1 MSFNI
6 KKLAFLTMP
15 GVVMLSLAACGG
27 SSSSNNDHFNPEA
40 SSQVDVQEGPAV
52 SPGGLPAPA
61 SELEPVKDK
70 LVVQIMD
77 ETLGQALNSRGIND
91 SELLT
96 AHFWSDHPKC
106 DPNDANVGDHVWSDI
121 GVSSQPARVNEYGP
135 VFEFA
140 LSDATKDGCSGFILR
155 KGDDPDSFVKVYDGD
170 QVLKWTA
177 DDHEISITTRNE
189 ESVMSREEAFNQM
202 YGSSGEFDATDAS
215 AHWVAPDIIAWK
227 NGDDSLHTRLQ
238 YADGIV
244 APEAGVLNGSF
255 VNLEKTELPASVVE
269 KNHNLEGYQ
278 AYQIPSDANLDLK
291 KVLKGEAVLVALD
304 GENKVKKASRIQT
317 AMLIDELY
325 ADKATQVNDLGV
337 SATSAGTTF
346 KLWAPTA
353 QDVKLHFWPK
363 AGQGVWDEVPNIVM
377 DFDEETGVWSYTSD
391 VSFEPGD
398 AAYKYEL
405 SVYHPSTRKIEDLW
419 VTDPYSLSLFSGNSA
434 IVDLNADA
442 AKPEGWDN
450 LKAPHSQATA
460 SDISSMVITE
470 SHLRDLTVGSDKG
483 VKNQGKYIGLAE
495 EDTAI
500 ANHLKMMGEYG
511 VTHMELLPMY
521 DIASINADDVL
532 NNKATDED
540 LTGIEFCARAG
551 VESTEGV
558 NVCGDT
564 RPVYDILA
572 ETAANDSADEAKV
585 STFLDKHVKDT
596 DSFNWGYDPV
606 HYQVPEGSY
615 ATSIADPYVRIKEI
629 REMIAAIK
637 NNYGMNVILDVVYNH
652 TDGAGVEK
660 DSSVLDK
667 IVPWYYNRLNPETGN
682 VLADTCCSDS
692 ASEHRMFA
700 KLMEDTLVTWA
711 KDYKI
716 DAFRFDLMGYLPKQV
731 MVDTL
736 ANVRTR
742 SGNKEIYFFG
752 EGWDAGSAAAVMG
765 GENNA
770 TQINMHDTEIGT
782 FNDRIRDAVRGSGPF
797 DHGDALIKLQGFAT
811 GRCTEMNDKRLALD
825 SGYSCAPDAT
835 NESDY
840 GMHPLNWQ
848 DVIRISMAGN
858 LRDYEL
864 MTYTDEVKL
873 GKDISYWGAIAGY
886 GDSPVNTINYVS
898 KHDNQAIFDL
908 IMYKAKKTN
917 TMENKAKMQ
926 GIAVASVMFGQSPVF
941 DQQGTDLLRTKYFQ
955 NDSYNTGDF
964 SNKVNYSFD
973 KGNEFIPGA
982 LVNKSKDEADWDAI
996 LEVSEY
1002 NSDVGPDLKASM
1014 AKTYLAMTE
1023 IRKDHNLFYLG
1034 DPELIKKHVSFLNV
1048 GSKQIPGLI
1057 VMKITKPEGYESQDK
1072 EILVMLNAAPEA
1084 RSFNVPDIE
1093 GARHV
1098 FTGPLYDGAC
1108 SAGDGKIN
1116 AEPWSVCV
1124 FVKPE
1129 LQ

>member
-27 SSSSNNDHFNPEA
+27 SSSSNNNPEPQPGHQYDPAA
-40 SSQVDVQEGPAV
+40 SSMVEVQEGPAV
-52 SPGGLPAPA
+52 SPGGLNAPA
-61 SELEPVKDK
+61 SELDPVPGK
-70 LVVQIMD
+70 LVVQVMD
-77 ETLGQALNSRGIND
+77 ERLGSNG
-91 SELLT
+91 
-96 AHFWSDHPKC
+96 
-106 DPNDANVGDHVWSDI
+106 DPAANGAVVNPQDYSVHRWADGCPADI
-121 GVSSQPARVNEYGP
+121 GTSGDWNDQSLTPSEQNEYGL
-135 VFEFA
+135 VFEFDV
-140 LSDATKDGCSGFILR
+140 SDTTVDGCSGFILR
-155 KGDDPDSFVKVYDGD
+155 DKDFNKVYDGD
-170 QVLKWTA
+170 QKLVWTA
-177 DDHEISITTRNE
+177 DDHEISITTRNA
-189 ESVMSREEAFNQM
+189 ESVMSRDEAFNQM
-202 YGSSGEFDATDAS
+202 YGSSGDFDATDAS
-215 AHWVAPDIIAWK
+215 AHWVTSDIIAWK
-227 NGDDSLHTRLQ
+227 NGDDTLHTRLQ

-244 APEAGVLNGSF
+244 APTDGELNGSF
-255 VNLEKTELPASVVE
+255 VNLIKTELPASVVE

-278 AYQIPSDANLDLK
+278 AYQIPSDAGLDLK

-304 GENKVKKASRIQT
+304 EENKVKKASRIQT

-325 ADKATQVNDLGV
+325 ADKAAQVNDLGV
-337 SATSAGTTF
+337 TATSAGTTF

-353 QDVKLHFWPK
+353 QSVKVHLWPQ
-363 AGQGVWDEVPNIVM
+363 AGQGVWDDVGDAM
-377 DFDEETGVWSYTSD
+377 TFDEETGVWSYTSD
-391 VSFEPGD
+391 ATFEPGE

-405 SVYHPSTRKIEDLW
+405 SVYHPATRKIEGLW
-419 VTDPYSLSLFSGNSA
+419 VTDPYSLSLLSGNSA

-442 AKPEGWDN
+442 AKPEGWDS

-540 LTGIEFCARAG
+540 LTGVEFCARAG

-736 ANVRTR
+736 ANVRSR

-782 FNDRIRDAVRGSGPF
+782 FNDRIRDAMRGSGPF

-811 GRCTEMNDKRLALD
+811 GRCTEMNDKRQELD
-825 SGYSCAPDAT
+825 PGYTCAADAT
-835 NESDY
+835 NEADY

-858 LRDYEL
+858 LRDYSL
-864 MTYTDEVKL
+864 MTYTDEVKT

-898 KHDNQAIFDL
+898 KHDNQTLFDL

-917 TMENKAKMQ
+917 TMENKARMQ

-964 SNKVNYSFD
+964 SNKVNYSYNE
-973 KGNEFIPGA
+973 GNEFIPGA
-982 LVNKSKDEADWDAI
+982 LVNKTKDAEDWNAI

-1002 NSDVGPDLKASM
+1002 NSDVGPDVKASM
-1014 AKTYLAMTE
+1014 AKTYLAMAE

-1084 RSFNVPDIE
+1084 RSFDVPDIE

-1129 LQ
+1129 LE

>member
-52 SPGGLPAPA
+52 SPSGLPAPA

-77 ETLGQALNSRGIND
+77 ETLGQALNSLRLND
-91 SELLT
+91 SEVLS
-96 AHFWSDHPKC
+96 AHFWPC
-106 DPNDANVGDHVWSDI
+106 DGFDGANI
-121 GVSSQPARVNEYGP
+121 GSHGEWEDTTSTPTRINEYGP
-135 VFEFA
+135 VFEFE
-140 LSDATKDGCSGFILR
+140 LSDDTKDGCSGFILR
-155 KGDDPDSFVKVYDGD
+155 KGDKETGIEKVYDSN
-170 QVLKWTA
+170 QWLKWTA

-391 VSFEPGD
+391 VSFEPGE

-495 EDTAI
+495 EDTAV

-540 LTGIEFCARAG
+540 LTGVEFCARAG

-782 FNDRIRDAVRGSGPF
+782 FNDRIRDAMRGSGPF

-811 GRCTEMNDKRLALD
+811 GRCTEMNDKRQELD
-825 SGYSCAPDAT
+825 PGYTCVADAT
-835 NESDY
+835 NEADY

-898 KHDNQAIFDL
+898 KHDNQTVFDL

-982 LVNKSKDEADWDAI
+982 LVNKSKDEADWEAI
-996 LEVSEY
+996 LEVSQY
-1002 NSDVGPDLKASM
+1002 NSDVGPDVKAYM
-1014 AKTYLAMTE
+1014 AKTYLAMAE

-1108 SAGDGKIN
+1108 SAGDGKIS

>member
-27 SSSSNNDHFNPEA
+27 SSSSNNNPEPQPGHQYDPAA
-40 SSQVDVQEGPAV
+40 SSMVEVQEGPAV
-52 SPGGLPAPA
+52 SPGGLNAPA
-61 SELEPVKDK
+61 SELAPVPGK
-70 LVVQIMD
+70 LVVQVMD
-77 ETLGQALNSRGIND
+77 ETLGQALNSRGVND
-91 SELLT
+91 SEILT
-96 AHFWSDHPKC
+96 AHFWEQDC
-106 DPNDANVGDHVWSDI
+106 DANI
-121 GVSSQPARVNEYGP
+121 GNHDWNEMTPVPASFNEYGP
-135 VFEFA
+135 VFEFD
-140 LSDATKDGCSGFILR
+140 LSDASKDGCSGFILR
-155 KGDDPDSFVKVYDGD
+155 KGESLTKVYDGD
-170 QVLKWTA
+170 QKLVWTA
-177 DDHEISITTRNE
+177 DDHEISITTRNA
-189 ESVMSREEAFNQM
+189 ESVMSRDEAFNQM

-215 AHWVAPDIIAWK
+215 AHWVTSNIIAWK
-227 NGDDSLHTRLQ
+227 NGDDTLHTRLQ
-238 YADGIV
+238 YAEGIV
-244 APEAGVLNGSF
+244 APADGALNGSF

-278 AYQIPSDANLDLK
+278 AYLIPSDANLDLK

-304 GENKVKKASRIQT
+304 EENKVKKASRIQT

-325 ADKATQVNDLGV
+325 ADKAVQVNDLG
-337 SATSAGTTF
+337 ATPTGAGTTTF

-353 QDVKLHFWPK
+353 QSVKLHFWPK
-363 AGQGVWDEVPNIVM
+363 AGQDIWDDVGDNM
-377 DFDEETGVWSYTSD
+377 TFDEETGVWSFTTD
-391 VSFEPGD
+391 ASFESGE
-398 AAYKYEL
+398 AAYKYQL
-405 SVYHPSTRKIEDLW
+405 SVYHPATRKIEDLW
-419 VTDPYSLSLFSGNSA
+419 VTDPYSLSLLKGNSA
-434 IVDLNADA
+434 IVELNADA
-442 AKPEGWDN
+442 AKPEGWDS
-450 LKAPHSQATA
+450 LKAPHSQATP

-470 SHLRDLTVGSDKG
+470 SHLRDLTVGTDKG
-483 VKNQGKYIGLAE
+483 VTNQGKYIGLAE
-495 EDTAI
+495 EDTAV

-511 VTHMELLPMY
+511 VTHMELLPLY

-540 LTGIEFCARAG
+540 LTGVEFCQRAG
-551 VESTEGV
+551 VESTEGID
-558 NVCGDT
+558 VCGDN
-564 RPVYDILA
+564 RVVYEILA
-572 ETAANDSADEAKV
+572 ETAANDSADEAKI
-585 STFLDKHVKDT
+585 STFLEKHVKAT

-615 ATSIADPYVRIKEI
+615 ATSIADPYARIKEI

-652 TDGAGVEK
+652 TDGAGV
-660 DSSVLDK
+660 DMPSSVLDR

-692 ASEHRMFA
+692 APEHRMFA

-736 ANVRTR
+736 ANVRSR

-782 FNDRIRDAVRGSGPF
+782 FNDRIRDGVRGSGPF

-811 GRCTEMNDKRLALD
+811 GRCTEMNDKRLELD
-825 SGYSCAPDAT
+825 AGYSCAPDAT

-848 DVIRISMAGN
+848 DVIRVSMAGN

-864 MTYTDEVKL
+864 MTYTDELKL
-873 GKDISYWGAIAGY
+873 GKDIKYWAAIAGY

-917 TMENKAKMQ
+917 TMETKAKMQ
-926 GIAVASVMFGQSPVF
+926 GIAVATVMFGQSPVF

-964 SNKVNYSFD
+964 SNKVNYSFEE
-973 KGNEFIPGA
+973 GNEFIPGA
-982 LVNKSKDEADWDAI
+982 LVNKSKDVDDWGAI
-996 LEVSEY
+996 AEVSEY
-1002 NSDVGPDLKASM
+1002 NSDVGPDVKASM
-1014 AKTYLAMTE
+1014 VKTYLAMAE

-1129 LQ
+1129 LE